1 MYQSYIY
8 FRYRKVERKLDTW
21 LTKTYKL
28 RAETAV
34 GPKVMW
40 GDGKK
45 HGINE
50 IYFNK
55 WLGTPKYDNG
65 LDILWKRGYSP
76 IEALVEWL
84 KENVQAYILAPIPVI

>member
-1 MYQSYIY
+1 M
-8 FRYRKVERKLDTW
+8 KLDTW
-21 LTKTYKL
+21 LNKTYKI

-45 HGINE
+45 HGIDE

-84 KENVQAYILAPIPVI
+84 NYTPRKKKWGRKKKK